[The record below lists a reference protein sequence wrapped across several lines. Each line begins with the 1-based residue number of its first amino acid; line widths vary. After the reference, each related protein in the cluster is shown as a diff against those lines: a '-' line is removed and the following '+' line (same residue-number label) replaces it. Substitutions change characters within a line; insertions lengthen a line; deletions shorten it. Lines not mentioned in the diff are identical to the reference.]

1 MDTVQTSSLR
11 ANAYFDEPV
20 YLAEGY
26 IILSPDTPISVEL
39 VNRLKAWDFN
49 TLFSDGKPQEAPAST
64 AYETETEGSAA
75 TAVLDRDIKE
85 KEKSEISKKFYF
97 TILSYITD
105 QLKIFR
111 QSNKLDMAGINQ
123 KVKDIIHIIK
133 ENRDSLLSLQD
144 FNYPQDNYLPAHCLN
159 TTLLSL
165 AIGEV
170 LKLPPFKMIE
180 LGEAALLH
188 DIGMVK
194 IPEIIYLNAR
204 QLSPQEQKMIKAH
217 TVLGYKILKSFSLTE
232 EIALAALQHHE
243 RMNGTGYP
251 QNLSGDKISLYSKII
266 ALTCSYESMVT
277 HRAYR
282 EGRDAHT
289 ALLELIKSSRTFYD
303 ESVIRVL
310 IYCLS
315 LYPLGSLV
323 RLSTNAVAKV
333 TKANSGNPK
342 FPVVRIIFD
351 EKGNKVSEYLIVQT
365 SAEKGITIQ
374 KSLSSQEIAALG

>member
-11 ANAYFDEPV
+11 ANAYFDEPT

-39 VNRLKAWDFN
+39 VNRLKLWDFN
-49 TLFSDGKPQEAPAST
+49 TIFSDGKLQEAPTSA
-64 AYETETEGSAA
+64 AYEAETEGGTI
-75 TAVLDRDIKE
+75 TAVLDRDLKE
-85 KEKSEISKKFYF
+85 KKKSEISKKFYF
-97 TILSYITD
+97 TVLSYITD
-105 QLKIFR
+105 QFKIFR
-111 QSNKLDMAGINQ
+111 QSNKLDMVGINQ
-123 KVKDIIHIIK
+123 KVKDIIQMVK
-133 ENRDSLLSLQD
+133 ENKDFLLSLQD

-180 LGEAALLH
+180 LGLAALLH

-194 IPEIIYLNAR
+194 IPEILYLNAK
-204 QLSPQEQKMIKAH
+204 QLSPQEQKMVKAH
-217 TVLGYKILKSFSLTE
+217 TVLGYKILKSLSLTE

-251 QNLSGDKISLYSKII
+251 QNLRGDKISLYSKII
-266 ALTCSYESMVT
+266 ALTCSYEAMVT

-289 ALLELIKSSRTFYD
+289 ALLELIKSSRTLYD

-310 IYCLS
+310 IYCIS

-333 TKANSGNPK
+333 TKANPGNPK
-342 FPVVRIIFD
+342 FPVVRIVFD
-351 EKGNKVSEYLIVQT
+351 EKGNKVSEYVIVQT

-374 KSLSSQEIAALG
+374 KSLSGEEIAALG

>member
-1 MDTVQTSSLR
+1 METVQISSLR
-11 ANAYFDEPV
+11 ENAYFNEPV
-20 YLAEGY
+20 YLSEGY
-26 IILSPDTPISVEL
+26 IILSPDTPISAEL
-39 VNRLKAWDFN
+39 VNRLKVWDYN
-49 TLFSDGKPQEAPAST
+49 TVFSDGELQEASASA
-64 AYETETEGSAA
+64 AYETETEGV
-75 TAVLDRDIKE
+75 TAVLDLDIKE

-97 TILSYITD
+97 TVLSYIDSQFKTF
-105 QLKIFR
+105 K

-123 KVKDIIHIIK
+123 KVKDIIQMVK
-133 ENRDSLLSLQD
+133 ENRNFLLSLPD
-144 FNYPQDNYLPAHCLN
+144 FDYPQDNYLPAHCLN

-180 LGEAALLH
+180 LGQAALLH

-194 IPEIIYLNAR
+194 IPESIYLNTR

-217 TVLGYKILKSFSLTE
+217 TVLGYKILKSLSLTE

-251 QNLSGDKISLYSKII
+251 RNLSGDKISLYSKII
-266 ALTCSYESMVT
+266 ALTCSYEAMVT
-277 HRAYR
+277 QRAYR
-282 EGRDAHT
+282 EGMDANM
-289 ALLELIKSSRTFYD
+289 ALLELIKSSRTLYD
-303 ESVIRVL
+303 EGVIRVL
-310 IYCLS
+310 IFCIS

-333 TKANSGNPK
+333 TKANPGNPK
-342 FPVVRIIFD
+342 FPLVRILFD
-351 EKGNKVSEYLIVQT
+351 EKGNKVSDYMIVQT

-374 KSLSSQEIAALG
+374 KSLAKEEIAALG

>member
-1 MDTVQTSSLR
+1 MDTVKTSSLT
-11 ANAYFDEPV
+11 ANAYFNEPV

-26 IILSPDTPISVEL
+26 IILSPDIPISTEL
-39 VNRLKAWDFN
+39 VNRLKDWDFN
-49 TLFSDGKPQEAPAST
+49 TLFSDGKLQEAPASV
-64 AYETETEGSAA
+64 AYETETEGGTA
-75 TAVLDRDIKE
+75 TAVLDRDIRE

-97 TILSYITD
+97 TVLSYISD
-105 QLKIFR
+105 QFNIFR

-123 KVKDIIHIIK
+123 KVKNIIQMVK
-133 ENRDSLLSLQD
+133 ENRDFLLSLQD
-144 FNYPQDNYLPAHCLN
+144 FNYHQDNYLPAHCLN

-180 LGEAALLH
+180 LGQAALLH

-194 IPEIIYLNAR
+194 IPEIIYLNAK
-204 QLSPQEQKMIKAH
+204 QLSPQEQKMVKAH

-266 ALTCSYESMVT
+266 ALTCSYEAMVA

-289 ALLELIKSSRTFYD
+289 ALLELIKGSRTFYD

-310 IYCLS
+310 IYCIS

-333 TKANSGNPK
+333 TKANPGNPK
-342 FPVVRIIFD
+342 FPIVRILFD
-351 EKGNKVSEYLIVQT
+351 ERGSKVSDYVIVQT
-365 SAEKGITIQ
+365 SAERGITIQ

>member
-1 MDTVQTSSLR
+1 MNTVQTSSLT
-11 ANAYFDEPV
+11 ANAYFNEPV

-49 TLFSDGKPQEAPAST
+49 TLFSDGNLQEAPVSA
-64 AYETETEGSAA
+64 AYETETEGGTA

-85 KEKSEISKKFYF
+85 KQKSEISKKFYF
-97 TILSYITD
+97 TVLSYIGG
-105 QLKIFR
+105 QFKIFR
-111 QSNKLDMAGINQ
+111 QNNKLNMTGINER
-123 KVKDIIHIIK
+123 VKDIILMLK
-133 ENRDSLLSLQD
+133 ENRDFLLSLQD
-144 FNYPQDNYLPAHCLN
+144 FNYPKDNYLPAHCLN

-165 AIGEV
+165 I
-170 LKLPPFKMIE
+170 
-180 LGEAALLH
+180 
-188 DIGMVK
+188 
-194 IPEIIYLNAR
+194 NAK
-204 QLSPQEQKMIKAH
+204 QLSPQEQKMVKAH

-266 ALTCSYESMVT
+266 ALTCSYEAMVA

-282 EGRDAHT
+282 ESRDAHT
-289 ALLELIKSSRTFYD
+289 ALLELIKNSRTFYD

-310 IYCLS
+310 IFCLS
-315 LYPLGSLV
+315 LYPLGSHV

-333 TKANSGNPK
+333 TKANPGNPK
-342 FPVVRIIFD
+342 FPIVRILFD
-351 EKGNKVSEYLIVQT
+351 ERGNKVSEYVIVQT
-365 SAEKGITIQ
+365 SAERGITIQ

>member
-1 MDTVQTSSLR
+1 MDTVQTSSLT
-11 ANAYFDEPV
+11 ANAYYNEPV

-26 IILSPDTPISVEL
+26 IILSPDTPISAEL

-49 TLFSDGKPQEAPAST
+49 TLFSDGKPQEAPASA
-64 AYETETEGSAA
+64 AYETETEGGA
-75 TAVLDRDIKE
+75 TTAILDRDIKE
-85 KEKSEISKKFYF
+85 KEKPEISKKFYF
-97 TILSYITD
+97 TVLSYIGD
-105 QLKIFR
+105 QFKIFR

-123 KVKDIIHIIK
+123 KVKDIIQMVK
-133 ENRDSLLSLQD
+133 ENRDFLLSLQD

-180 LGEAALLH
+180 LGQAALLH

-194 IPEIIYLNAR
+194 IPETIYLNAK
-204 QLSPQEQKMIKAH
+204 QLSPQEQKMVKAH

-266 ALTCSYESMVT
+266 ALTCSYEAMVA

-289 ALLELIKSSRTFYD
+289 ALLELIKSSRVFYD

-310 IYCLS
+310 IYCIS

-333 TKANSGNPK
+333 TKANPGNPK
-342 FPVVRIIFD
+342 FPVVRILFD
-351 EKGNKVSEYLIVQT
+351 ERGSKVSEYVIVQT

>member
-1 MDTVQTSSLR
+1 MDTVQTSSLT
-11 ANAYFDEPV
+11 ANSYYNEPV

-39 VNRLKAWDFN
+39 VNRLKSWDFN
-49 TLFSDGKPQEAPAST
+49 TLFSDGKLQEAPT
-64 AYETETEGSAA
+64 AYDTENEDGPT
-75 TAVLDRDIKE
+75 TAFLDRDIKE
-85 KEKSEISKKFYF
+85 NEKSEISKRFYF
-97 TILSYITD
+97 TVLSYVDD
-105 QLKIFR
+105 QFKIFR
-111 QSNKLDMAGINQ
+111 QNNKLDMAGINQ
-123 KVKDIIHIIK
+123 KVKDIIRMVK
-133 ENRDSLLSLQD
+133 ENRDALLSLQD
-144 FNYPQDNYLPAHCLN
+144 FNYLQDNYLPAHCLN

-180 LGEAALLH
+180 LGLAALLH

-194 IPEIIYLNAR
+194 IPEILYLNDKK
-204 QLSPQEQKMIKAH
+204 LSPQEQKMVKAH
-217 TVLGYKILKSFSLTE
+217 TVLGYKILKSLSLTE
-232 EIALAALQHHE
+232 EIAIAALQHHE
-243 RMNGTGYP
+243 RMNSTGYP

-266 ALTCSYESMVT
+266 ALTCSYEAMVT

-289 ALLELIKSSRTFYD
+289 ALLELVKSSRTFYD
-303 ESVIRVL
+303 ESVTRVL
-310 IYCLS
+310 IYCIS

-333 TKANSGNPK
+333 VKTNPGNPK
-342 FPVVRIIFD
+342 FPVVRILFD
-351 EKGNKVSEYLIVQT
+351 ERGNKVSEYIIVQT

-374 KSLSSQEIAALG
+374 KSLSSQEIASLG

>member
-1 MDTVQTSSLR
+1 MDTVQTSSLK
-11 ANAYFDEPV
+11 ANAYFNEPV
-20 YLAEGY
+20 HLAEDY
-26 IILSPDTPISVEL
+26 IILSPDTPISDEL
-39 VNRLKAWDFN
+39 LNRLRAWNFN
-49 TLFSDGKPQEAPAST
+49 TVFSDGKLQAAPVSA
-64 AYETETEGSAA
+64 AYETETEGGTA

-97 TILSYITD
+97 TVLSYID
-105 QLKIFR
+105 GQFKIFR
-111 QSNKLDMAGINQ
+111 QSNKLDMAGIDR
-123 KVKDIIHIIK
+123 KVKAIIQMVK
-133 ENRDSLLSLQD
+133 ENKDSLLSLPD

-180 LGEAALLH
+180 LGHAALLH

-194 IPEIIYLNAR
+194 IPETIYLNAK
-204 QLSPQEQKMIKAH
+204 QLSPQEQKMVKAH

-232 EIALAALQHHE
+232 EIAIAALQHHE

-251 QNLSGDKISLYSKII
+251 QSLSGNKISLYSKII
-266 ALTCSYESMVT
+266 ALTCSYEAMVT

-289 ALLELIKSSRTFYD
+289 ALLELIKSSRTLYD

-310 IYCLS
+310 IFCIS

-333 TKANSGNPK
+333 SKANPGNPK
-342 FPVVRIIFD
+342 FPIVRILFD
-351 EKGNKVSEYLIVQT
+351 EKGNKVSEYVIVQT

-374 KSLSSQEIAALG
+374 KSLSSKEIAALE